1 MCRFVCFLRHKFEGG
16 RFEAITDAVNKRFN
30 ESFIQGLNL
39 NRNPEAQRV
48 IDSPSALAISIQ
60 PGYAFD

>member
-1 MCRFVCFLRHKFEGG
+1 MYRFVCFLRHKFEGG

-30 ESFIQGLNL
+30 KSFIQGLNL

-48 IDSPSALAISIQ
+48 IGLAFGVGNSN
-60 PGYAFD
+60 PTGVRF